1 MPKILKAKLRKV
13 KTKTKRKPT
22 TGTKAKRQKTETKTK
37 TKTKTKRDVVRMDQ
51 TLKLPDK
58 VNEPKV
64 ATEQIHAAVVK
75 KNDQLAS
82 EVLPKVSYTLEVD
95 GRLKSEHQTQEA
107 ALAAALELKQK
118 FPHIRVAIVDPKGPK
133 RIAVELP
140 QGK

>member
-1 MPKILKAKLRKV
+1 MGQSLKV
-13 KTKTKRKPT
+13 
-22 TGTKAKRQKTETKTK
+22 
-37 TKTKTKRDVVRMDQ
+37 
-51 TLKLPDK
+51 PDK
-58 VNEPKV
+58 VNEARP

-75 KNDQLAS
+75 KDDQLAS
-82 EVLPKVSYTLEVD
+82 EVSPKVSYTLEVD

-140 QGK
+140 QGN

>member
-1 MPKILKAKLRKV
+1 MGQSLKV
-13 KTKTKRKPT
+13 
-22 TGTKAKRQKTETKTK
+22 
-37 TKTKTKRDVVRMDQ
+37 
-51 TLKLPDK
+51 PDK
-58 VNEPKV
+58 VNEPQV

-75 KNDQLAS
+75 KDDQLAS
-82 EVLPKVSYTLEVD
+82 EVSPKVSYTLEVD

-140 QGK
+140 QGN

>member
-1 MPKILKAKLRKV
+1 MPKILKAKPRKV
-13 KTKTKRKPT
+13 KTKIKRRPT
-22 TGTKAKRQKTETKTK
+22 TGTKAKRQKTKTK

-51 TLKLPDK
+51 TLKVPDK

>member
-1 MPKILKAKLRKV
+1 MPKILKAKLRKA
-13 KTKTKRKPT
+13 KTKIKRKPT
-22 TGTKAKRQKTETKTK
+22 TRTKAKRQNTNTKTK
-37 TKTKTKRDVVRMDQ
+37 AKNKTKRGVVRMGQ
-51 TLKLPDK
+51 SLKVPDK
-58 VNEPKV
+58 VNEAQP

-75 KNDQLAS
+75 KDDQLAS
-82 EVLPKVSYTLEVD
+82 EVSPKVSYTLEVD

>member
-13 KTKTKRKPT
+13 KTKIKRKPT
-22 TGTKAKRQKTETKTK
+22 TRTQAKKQKTK
-37 TKTKTKRDVVRMDQ
+37 TKTKTKRDVVRMVQ
-51 TLKLPDK
+51 SLKVPDK
-58 VNEPKV
+58 VNEPRL
-64 ATEQIHAAVVK
+64 ATEQTHAVVVK
-75 KNDQLAS
+75 KNDELVP
-82 EVLPKVSYTLEVD
+82 EVPPKISYTLEVD

-140 QGK
+140 QGN

>member
-1 MPKILKAKLRKV
+1 MPKILKAKPRKV
-13 KTKTKRKPT
+13 KTKIKRKPT
-22 TGTKAKRQKTETKTK
+22 TGTKAKRQKTK

-51 TLKLPDK
+51 TLKVPDK